1 MQVSAQDRER
11 IAAAIRAA
19 EARTAGEIVVVLARE
34 SDDYRF
40 VPLLWAALAGLAIP
54 LPLIWFTRL
63 PALHIQLIALAA
75 FVALALV
82 LSVPAIRLAVVPGA
96 LKRRT
101 AHKAAVEQFL
111 ARNLHVTAGRTGVLI
126 FTSLAEHYVEI
137 IADQAIASKV
147 GQEVWD
153 NAVKALTA
161 EAKAGRVADGILK
174 AVGLV
179 AEILAAHFPPQPA
192 DLNELPN
199 HLVEI

>member
-19 EARTAGEIVVVLARE
+19 EARTAGEIVVVLSRE

-40 VPLLWAALAGLAIP
+40 VPLLWAALAGLVIP

-75 FVALALV
+75 FVVLALV
-82 LSVPAIRLAVVPGA
+82 MSVPAIRLAVVPGS

-137 IADQAIASKV
+137 IADQGIASKV
-147 GQEVWD
+147 EQTVWD
-153 NAVKALTA
+153 EAVDAIIE
-161 EAKAGRVADGILK
+161 EAKAGRVADGVLRAI
-174 AVGLV
+174 GLV
-179 AEILAAHFPPQPA
+179 GEVLAAHVPPHPA
-192 DLNELPN
+192 DENELPN
-199 HLVEI
+199 HLVEL